1 MPSRAMFTIYNKY
14 YYTVVDHDV
23 KILDDLLK
31 GSTKKETTIL
41 LVIKPDHLII
51 EWKKE
56 FNRNKI
62 IFKKKIK

>member
-1 MPSRAMFTIYNKY
+1 MFTIYNKY

-51 EWKKE
+51 DWKKE

-62 IFKKKIK
+62 I